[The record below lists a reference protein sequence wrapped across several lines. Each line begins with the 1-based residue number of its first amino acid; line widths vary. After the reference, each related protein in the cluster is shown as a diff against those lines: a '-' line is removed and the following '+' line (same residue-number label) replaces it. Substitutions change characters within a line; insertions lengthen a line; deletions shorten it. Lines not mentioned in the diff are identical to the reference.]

1 MNEII
6 RESISQGVNITYIP
20 EKKFKTTLISFSMY
34 TPIEKSKVSQRA
46 LIPGLLTHSCKKYP
60 NLKDLSIKLEE
71 LYGAGVY
78 SSLSKLGDS
87 QVITI
92 YAEGLSNTFATENQ
106 NNTNELMSLL
116 CEMIFN
122 PDTDE
127 KKFKEENLN
136 IEKEQLIGDIL
147 AEMNDKKSFARKKCQ
162 ELMCKKERFGVD
174 IKGDIESAKALTGED
189 VFEAW
194 EELLSQSNIE
204 IMVKGQANIKII
216 TDELK
221 KWFSKIKRNPS
232 LPIENEIIKK
242 AEDVKEVTENMD
254 VTQCKLVMGL
264 RTEIAYPS
272 EDVPAM
278 ILANALFG
286 GTTQSKLFLNV
297 REKLSLCYYCSS
309 RFNKHKGIILIESG
323 VEKEKLE
330 DAKKEI
336 IKQLKEIKI
345 GNFTDAELTET
356 KLFISQIIKRT
367 EDSLSSL
374 DSWYV
379 SQSFLKDMDSPQ
391 DLIKKIENVSREKVI
406 EAANKISL
414 DTVYVLSSKE
424 KKEEN

>member
-1 MNEII
+1 M
-6 RESISQGVNITYIP
+6 
-20 EKKFKTTLISFSMY
+20 
-34 TPIEKSKVSQRA
+34 
-46 LIPGLLTHSCKKYP
+46 
-60 NLKDLSIKLEE
+60 
-71 LYGAGVY
+71 
-78 SSLSKLGDS
+78 
-87 QVITI
+87 VI
-92 YAEGLSNTFATENQ
+92 
-106 NNTNELMSLL
+106 
-116 CEMIFN
+116 
-122 PDTDE
+122 
-127 KKFKEENLN
+127 
-136 IEKEQLIGDIL
+136 
-147 AEMNDKKSFARKKCQ
+147 
-162 ELMCKKERFGVD
+162 
-174 IKGDIESAKALTGED
+174 
-189 VFEAW
+189 
-194 EELLSQSNIE
+194 
-204 IMVKGQANIKII
+204 GQANIKII